1 MSINIHNLKTCYMF
15 LCFSLR
21 QVFYANMT
29 DLLLCRLKITRFIS
43 VSVHIQN
50 VGRLIILIIDLVAV
64 IKRYLVELCSLLYL

>member
-1 MSINIHNLKTCYMF
+1 MF

-29 DLLLCRLKITRFIS
+29 DLLLCRLIITRFIS

>member
-29 DLLLCRLKITRFIS
+29 DLLLCRLIITRFIS